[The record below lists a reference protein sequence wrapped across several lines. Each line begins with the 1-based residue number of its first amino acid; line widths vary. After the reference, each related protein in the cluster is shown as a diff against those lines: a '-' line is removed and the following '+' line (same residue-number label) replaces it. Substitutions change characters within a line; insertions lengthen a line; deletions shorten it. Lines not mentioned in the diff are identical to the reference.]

1 MKVKLLDFKE
11 LKNFPSGS
19 AIEYYNEKI
28 YLVGDDARELLILNK
43 RWKEAESLSLFPREE
58 NEPPRIPKKVKPDL
72 EASTV
77 VEINSIPRLL
87 VLGSGSREKF
97 RSKALL
103 VNLDDLYK
111 EEFDVSAFYERLKP
125 LGMSVINI
133 ESAAIIMDKLILGNR
148 GHKAAPDNHAII
160 TSHEFWKD
168 QETAEISTLKFD
180 LPEPTQGNFAGIS
193 GMAYAPENDWLLF
206 TMSTENTDNAE
217 DDGEIGDSYLC
228 IVENAA
234 WKIGRKKIKVNH
246 QLNLG
251 QIYKWARGYKIESV
265 CIQSEK
271 VNRVKI
277 HLVADNDT
285 GVTYL
290 FKAVV
295 KI

>member
-11 LKNFPSGS
+11 LKNFPAGS
-19 AIEYYNEKI
+19 AIEFYNEKI
-28 YLVGDDARELLILNK
+28 YLVGDEARELLILDK
-43 RWKEAESLSLFPREE
+43 RWKQKESLPLFPRTAPDAG
-58 NEPPRIPKKVKPDL
+58 NPGKKNVL

-87 VLGSGSREKF
+87 VLGSGTTEENRG
-97 RSKALL
+97 KALL

-111 EEFDVSAFYERLKP
+111 EEFDITTFYDRLKP

-133 ESAAIIMDKLILGNR
+133 ESAAVIMDKLILGNR
-148 GHKAAPDNHAII
+148 GHKDAPDNHAII
-160 TSHEFWKD
+160 TSHEFWKEQD
-168 QETAEISTLKFD
+168 TAEISTLKFD
-180 LPEPTQGNFAGIS
+180 LPEPTNGNFAGIS
-193 GMAYAPENDWLLF
+193 GMAYAPENDWLIF
-206 TMSTENTDNAE
+206 TMSTENTVQPGKGSE
-217 DDGEIGDSYLC
+217 SYLC

-234 WKIGRKKIKVNH
+234 WKIGRKKIKVNY

-251 QIYKWARGYKIESV
+251 KTYKWARGYKLESV

-271 VNRVKI
+271 VNRVKV

-290 FKAVV
+290 FKAMV